1 MTRIRTR
8 IDRVGSLLN
17 LCTFIYIWG
26 LIASRNV
33 EQCPGWNH
41 ETAIGWRSKISIP
54 YTKVRLYIRQN
65 MHIFSSTY
73 TSLYIRVGPTGFL
86 QSDDDAKLKIDENH
100 ENIRPPS
107 DGGLMIPPRTFVDVS

>member
-33 EQCPGWNH
+33 DKCPGWNH
-41 ETAIGWRSKISIP
+41 ETAIGWRSKNKL
-54 YTKVRLYIRQN
+54 TKADLIGKN
-65 MHIFSSTY
+65 CFHKMILFDFNASAIIFFT
-73 TSLYIRVGPTGFL
+73 
-86 QSDDDAKLKIDENH
+86 
-100 ENIRPPS
+100 
-107 DGGLMIPPRTFVDVS
+107 